1 MPALLSPSLPDV
13 IVKQDRE
20 PLAMKRCS
28 KCKEVLP
35 FALFNKHKRNK
46 NGMESQCKSCR
57 SKYHKISYKN
67 GGMERM
73 RNYRKNNPVKAKTI
87 DMFCKAR
94 QRAKEKNVPFDID
107 IDYVRSLVGEN
118 AELAV
123 RCPVLGFLLDYS
135 TQRTEGTGHALPN
148 SPSIDRI
155 VPELG
160 YVKGNVR
167 IISHRANTI
176 KSNASVQELKLVLA
190 DVTMLGID
198 WDETVGIN
206 TEAEF

>member
-1 MPALLSPSLPDV
+1 
-13 IVKQDRE
+13 
-20 PLAMKRCS
+20 
-28 KCKEVLP
+28 
-35 FALFNKHKRNK
+35 
-46 NGMESQCKSCR
+46 
-57 SKYHKISYKN
+57 
-67 GGMERM
+67 
-73 RNYRKNNPVKAKTI
+73 
-87 DMFCKAR
+87 MFCKAR